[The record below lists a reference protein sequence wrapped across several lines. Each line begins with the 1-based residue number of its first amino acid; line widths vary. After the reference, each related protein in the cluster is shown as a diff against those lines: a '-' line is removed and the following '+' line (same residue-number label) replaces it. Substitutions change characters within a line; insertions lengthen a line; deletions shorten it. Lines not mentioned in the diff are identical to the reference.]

1 MSLRRVASF
10 LTVALVASTATFVAA
25 APKKA
30 PAKKAPAKKAPT
42 GPVAPAKEPAAGS
55 GSGSASGAGGGSATG
70 AGAGSAAPADTG
82 ATGGSAVEMTED
94 PAPADMEGTNENPD
108 APRVGDEQNR
118 VVPVAVTEKPKRSGY
133 PTEEIFRPITL
144 PENMSEVSLD
154 LHAALSPYTGAGVIR
169 ARYGIT
175 RQVQL
180 GLTYLAGGIYND
192 SKFGASLTDKT
203 KFHAGKAVGLDVT
216 VLVQNWLGIRVGV
229 PVYVD
234 PVAVGLTLGAPIKF
248 TFFDKLSLTGLE
260 DIVNIKL
267 TKFMPNF
274 YYQSTNAAYAAAYG
288 TNTRQQAGYLNFAFT
303 ATYQNDPM
311 TAFQLHAGV
320 RLDDFSGTQTSAG
333 AFSGSTTFLRVG
345 IERTVKQ
352 FFDVGGSLGFDDLA
366 HGGTFGPQVYA
377 AVRI

>member
-1 MSLRRVASF
+1 MSLRRVASV

-30 PAKKAPAKKAPT
+30 PAKKAPK
-42 GPVAPAKEPAAGS
+42 GPVAPAKDPATGS
-55 GSGSASGAGGGSATG
+55 GSDAGGGSAGG
-70 AGAGSAAPADTG
+70 AGVGSAAPADTG

-94 PAPADMEGTNENPD
+94 PAPSDMEGTNENPD

-118 VVPVAVTEKPKRSGY
+118 VVPVAAPDKPKRSGY
-133 PTEEIFRPITL
+133 PTEEVFRPITL

-192 SKFGASLTDKT
+192 RKFGASLTDKT

-216 VLVQNWLGIRVGV
+216 VLVQNWLGIRIGV

-234 PVAVGLTLGAPIKF
+234 PIAVGLTLGAPIKF
-248 TFFDKLSLTGLE
+248 TFFDKLSISGLE
-260 DIVNIKL
+260 DVVNIKL
-267 TKFMPNF
+267 AKFMPNF
-274 YYQSTNAAYAAAYG
+274 YYQSTNAAYAAANA

-303 ATYQNDPM
+303 ATYQNDER

-333 AFSGSTTFLRVG
+333 KFSGSTTFLRVG

>member
-1 MSLRRVASF
+1 MSLRRVASV

-25 APKKA
+25 APKGA
-30 PAKKAPAKKAPT
+30 AKKAPAKKAPT
-42 GPVAPAKEPAAGS
+42 GPVAPAKEPTGS
-55 GSGSASGAGGGSATG
+55 GSGGASGDSGGSASGS
-70 AGAGSAAPADTG
+70 GAGSADTG
-82 ATGGSAVEMTED
+82 ATGGSAVEMSED

-108 APRVGDEQNR
+108 APRVGDEQTR
-118 VVPVAVTEKPKRSGY
+118 VVPVVTPDKPKRSGY
-133 PTEEIFRPITL
+133 PTEEVFRPITL
-144 PENMSEVSLD
+144 PENMSEVSVD
-154 LHAALSPYTGAGVIR
+154 LHTAVSPFTAAGVIR

-216 VLVQNWLGIRVGV
+216 VLVQNWLGLRVGV

-234 PVAVGLTLGAPIKF
+234 PIAVGLTLGAPFKF
-248 TFFDKLSLTGLE
+248 TFFDKLSISGL
-260 DIVNIKL
+260 DDLVNIKL

-274 YYQSTNAAYAAAYG
+274 YYQSTNAAYAAAYDSH
-288 TNTRQQAGYLNFAFT
+288 TAQQAGYLNFAFT
-303 ATYQNDPM
+303 ATYQNDAR
-311 TAFQLHAGV
+311 TAFLLHAGV
-320 RLDDFSGTQTSAG
+320 RLDDFSSTKTDAG
-333 AFSGSTTFLRVG
+333 GGSTTFLRVG